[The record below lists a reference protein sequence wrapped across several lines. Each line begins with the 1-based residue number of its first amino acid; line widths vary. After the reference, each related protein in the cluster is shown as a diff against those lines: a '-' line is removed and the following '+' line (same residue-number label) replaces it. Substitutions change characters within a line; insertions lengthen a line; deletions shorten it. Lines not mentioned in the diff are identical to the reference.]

1 MCQELSYN
9 MEIKFKSTKRSS
21 KNYSDVQ
28 EHTWILDDQLD
39 IDYVLSQPEF
49 SKFKKAANIIGANN
63 VPGFQISL
71 TPEFKDECFV
81 IYIVVKG
88 GKVLKGGKSKNP
100 LDLRS
105 YSAGTEETWTM
116 RGTCSE
122 TNYVWSQIFRE
133 SIKENDPIQFYGMI
147 VPSVQFTFESF
158 DSKLETHSVSPYEEE
173 EKKLNALLNKLN
185 NKKLI
190 GEGKLLEIIKK

>member
-1 MCQELSYN
+1 
-9 MEIKFKSTKRSS
+9 MEIKFKTTKQAS

-28 EHTWILDDQLD
+28 EHTWILDNQLD

-49 SKFKKAANIIGANN
+49 LKFKKAATIVAADN

-71 TPEFKDECFV
+71 TPEFEDKSFV
-81 IYIVVKG
+81 IYLLVKG

-100 LDLRS
+100 LNLRS

-116 RGTCSE
+116 RGTCSQ

-133 SIKENDPIQFYGMI
+133 SIKDNYPVQFYGMI
-147 VPSVQFTFESF
+147 VPSDQYTFESF
-158 DSKLETHSVSPYEEE
+158 DGKIETKTTSPYEDE

-185 NKKLI
+185 GKKVI
-190 GEGKLLEIIKK
+190 GEGKLLVPIKK